1 MPLVPKTPFVAK
13 SQVVKMP
20 LIPKVANNPAQAEV
34 AARMQV
40 SDLLESLARDLTNAA
55 EDYGMAGW
63 RVAAI
68 LSEVDVPV
76 ASLTDHCA
84 HTVAATSDIARELQ
98 RVAGEVRAADEVRD
112 GSLN

>member
-20 LIPKVANNPAQAEV
+20 LIPKVANNAAQAEV

-55 EDYGMAGW
+55 GDYGALGW
-63 RVAAI
+63 QLTAI
-68 LSEVDVPV
+68 LSEVDVP
-76 ASLTDHCA
+76 ALTTPLTNHCIQ
-84 HTVAATSDIARELQ
+84 TVAAAGKIAREL
-98 RVAGEVRAADEVRD
+98 RRTADEVRD
-112 GSLN
+112 DSLH